1 MNYQNH
7 PELDPT
13 SRIADERMF
22 HIVASTDTIA
32 GIYSDA
38 LTARNTSESNDELPA
53 TSASVFSD
61 LNDRINRGEV

>member
-1 MNYQNH
+1 MNTQYH

-13 SRIADERMF
+13 TRLADERMS
-22 HIVASTDTIA
+22 HIERSAYTIA

-38 LTARNTSESNDELPA
+38 VAARNTLESNDEPSA
-53 TSASVFSD
+53 TSIADFND